1 MTGSGIFLLP
11 TALAMYGGIS
21 IFGWIFTVA
30 GSLFLALVFSRLS
43 GLITKAGG
51 PFTYAREG
59 FGDFTGF
66 LVAWGYWISIWC
78 GNAAISVAGV
88 GYLSFFIPVLKENQ
102 ILSAVVAVGAI
113 WLFTYIN
120 TWSIREVGKVQL
132 VTTAL
137 KILPLI
143 IFGTI
148 GFIYFD
154 RSHFSPFNLSS
165 KPDFEAVTATAA
177 LTLWAFLGLESATI
191 PSDQVKDP
199 AKTISRATIMG
210 IVIAA
215 LLYISS
221 TVGVMGIIPPAEL
234 QQSAA
239 PFADAAMINW
249 GARASGLIA
258 AGAAIACFGAL
269 NGWILLQ
276 GQIPMAAARDRL
288 FPPVF

>member
-11 TALAMYGGIS
+11 AALAMYGGIS

-154 RSHFSPFNLSS
+154 RSH
-165 KPDFEAVTATAA
+165 
-177 LTLWAFLGLESATI
+177 
-191 PSDQVKDP
+191 
-199 AKTISRATIMG
+199 
-210 IVIAA
+210 
-215 LLYISS
+215 
-221 TVGVMGIIPPAEL
+221 
-234 QQSAA
+234 
-239 PFADAAMINW
+239 
-249 GARASGLIA
+249 
-258 AGAAIACFGAL
+258 
-269 NGWILLQ
+269 
-276 GQIPMAAARDRL
+276 
-288 FPPVF
+288 